1 MDVPYEMLFTVVY
14 VVVDDWYQREGWA
27 LVRGRPGVKPR
38 FSDSEVLTLELVREL
53 EGQTKERR
61 WYRTVRANW
70 RGLVPRLPPR
80 SVLHKRTQA
89 LWRAPGR
96 GAAGPGGGR
105 VNPPPAARPGRRSG
119 PRRAGLPA
127 LPAQPHRDPDR
138 LAQE

>member
-70 RGLVPRLPPR
+70 RGLFPRLPER
-80 SVLHKRTQA
+80 SVLHKRTKAQWRLLGRRRRARRGSA
-89 LWRAPGR
+89 LAGGPPPPVDGTPRARSPGPPG
-96 GAAGPGGGR
+96 GAA
-105 VNPPPAARPGRRSG
+105 A
-119 PRRAGLPA
+119 
-127 LPAQPHRDPDR
+127 
-138 LAQE
+138 

>member
-70 RGLVPRLPPR
+70 RGLFPRPPER
-80 SVLHKRTQA
+80 TVLHKRTKA
-89 LWRAPGR
+89 LWRPPDPPPPIPAP
-96 GAAGPGGGR
+96 PL
-105 VNPPPAARPGRRSG
+105 PHSPLPPAAPPPHSAPPPPCATPRP
-119 PRRAGLPA
+119 
-127 LPAQPHRDPDR
+127 
-138 LAQE
+138 

>member
-70 RGLVPRLPPR
+70 RGPFPRPPEP
-80 SVLHKRTQA
+80 SVLPQRAK
-89 LWRAPGR
+89 APGR
-96 GAAGPGGGR
+96 LPG
-105 VNPPPAARPGRRSG
+105 PPPPDGGPAPAGCAGRRGGPAERGSAGRPG
-119 PRRAGLPA
+119 A
-127 LPAQPHRDPDR
+127 
-138 LAQE
+138 